1 MCVSLEISSQ
11 YLSHA
16 PKSNN
21 LFPSLAEAKRCGD
34 AGIWTR
40 GLSHAKRTLYHWAT
54 SPCILHRHRRPVQAP
69 ISLVSNSQMISIS
82 CSKNI
87 EIQNEIKKALLRF
100 ELRIS
105 CLLDR
110 RFNQLSHRAISASR
124 WSINKYSWH
133 SWPFLVHL
141 SLHNTII
148 YVQNESKNPTTTRLE
163 LAIFWSEVRRLIH

>member
-1 MCVSLEISSQ
+1 M
-11 YLSHA
+11 H
-16 PKSNN
+16 
-21 LFPSLAEAKRCGD
+21 
-34 AGIWTR
+34 
-40 GLSHAKRTLYHWAT
+40 
-54 SPCILHRHRRPVQAP
+54 LHRITYFFHWQRQNDVEMPGFEPGAFHMRSERSTTELHPRAYYIGIADP
-69 ISLVSNSQMISIS
+69 SKLPSALCPTF

-141 SLHNTII
+141 SFHNATI